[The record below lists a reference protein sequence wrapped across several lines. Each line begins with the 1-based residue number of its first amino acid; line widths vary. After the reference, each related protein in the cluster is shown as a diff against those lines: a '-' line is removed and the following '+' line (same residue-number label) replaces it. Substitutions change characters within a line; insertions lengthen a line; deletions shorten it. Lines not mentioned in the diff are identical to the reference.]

1 MGSAYSTNGMRNL
14 TISHLLTG
22 DATLEDIILLQFD
35 EILFRSLSSSAS
47 FPPSYLLLSVLVAVG
62 NNFQAHQLI
71 E

>member
-1 MGSAYSTNGMRNL
+1 MGSAYGTNGMRNL

-35 EILFRSLSSSAS
+35 EILFRSLSSSPS

-62 NNFQAHQLI
+62 YNFQAHQLI